1 MKLHTA
7 YLTLDCGFIPRS
19 PHRIRCRQV
28 GGYPFRSAS
37 APGTSNHPSPGEDA
51 CIVASL
57 PEPKSEDSQRRES
70 GELVGHFRLS
80 SQLITTHSQ

>member
-1 MKLHTA
+1 MKLRPA
-7 YLTLDCGFIPRS
+7 YLTLEFGCIS
-19 PHRIRCRQV
+19 HTAHRIRCRQL

-80 SQLITTHSQ
+80 SQLITTHS